1 MSDLPCNYLKFHEK
15 SISALN
21 ALSREKCLV
30 ADKFVM
36 FFSELIKQRPVVR
49 RNVANRP
56 QHHAIAPKSLRRP
69 IPSYPLKTGR
79 DEISGTAELLM
90 LPSLLLPD
98 LQRWARLR
106 SQYLR

>member
-1 MSDLPCNYLKFHEK
+1 MFDLPCNYLKFHEK

-36 FFSELIKQRPVVR
+36 FFNELTNQRPVVR

-56 QHHAIAPKSLRRP
+56 QHHAIAPKSLRKP
-69 IPSYPLKTGR
+69 IPHIP
-79 DEISGTAELLM
+79 
-90 LPSLLLPD
+90 
-98 LQRWARLR
+98 
-106 SQYLR
+106 